1 MFRLT
6 IQDKEA
12 VMLYVCNAFSLN
24 MINPSEN
31 GGRMVATIQ
40 VMSMDTI
47 RHLLSFGGWESYVG
61 HADTANVF
69 SDELEIEV
77 PMNRGNLVV
86 TASDEL
92 IVGQYNGP
100 RLAEGTKVLPE
111 GATIVWFSVRFV

>member
-1 MFRLT
+1 
-6 IQDKEA
+6 
-12 VMLYVCNAFSLN
+12 MLYVCNAFSLN
-24 MINPSEN
+24 MINPTEN

-40 VMSMDTI
+40 ALSLDTT
-47 RHLLSFGGWESYVG
+47 RHLLSFGDWKSFVG
-61 HADTANVF
+61 HADTAAVF

-86 TASDEL
+86 TREDEL

-111 GATIVWFSVRFV
+111 GATIVWFSVRFS